1 MFNESTQEYFQHSLE
16 LVDKKVRDGL
26 FNGAHPIYTK
36 VRDRVPSYYG
46 ESCDIENVVA
56 ADGCMLDGTVKNSV
70 LFRQVTIAEG
80 SCVENCVIMNDSVIG
95 PGCELKNVILDKNVT
110 VTPGTKLF
118 GTKANPIVIKRG
130 EIV

>member
-1 MFNESTQEYFQHSLE
+1 M
-16 LVDKKVRDGL
+16 
-26 FNGAHPIYTK
+26 
-36 VRDRVPSYYG
+36 PSYYG

-80 SCVENCVIMNDSVIG
+80 ASVENCVIMNDSVIG